1 MNSILSLI
9 TSSFL
14 SEKDKEAMK
23 SVFQQRGADEAF
35 FQAFNKLLID
45 ELRRRGKEFQVSVE
59 AFDQGSLRIEREYH
73 SKIEYLEKHL
83 DQTLTS
89 LAPDDVAKKEAL
101 WREYY
106 AAVEAARATYE
117 DAMKGLASDVI
128 KQATT

>member
-59 AFDQGSLRIEREYH
+59 AFNQGSLRIEREYH
-73 SKIEYLEKHL
+73 AKIEDLEKRL
-83 DQTLTS
+83 DQTLAS
-89 LAPDDVAKKEAL
+89 LAPDDVVKKEAL

-106 AAVEAARATYE
+106 AAVEAARAAYE